1 MKASS
6 SQNLE
11 LVDQLAKTAHY
22 MVDTMH
28 ERAVKMEGD
37 LTKQSKE
44 TGDYIVAEMENRLS
58 ALEGFIANNPMAAAM
73 VAFGLG
79 AFGTRLFKSMETG
92 WSAPASEAKEG
103 KSVSKAA
110 AKEGK
115 SVSKA
120 AAKQGKSVSK
130 AA

>member
-1 MKASS
+1 MNASS
-6 SQNLE
+6 SQNLQ

-22 MVDTMH
+22 MVDSMH

-44 TGDYIVAEMENRLS
+44 TGDQIVAGMQSRMS
-58 ALEGFIANNPMAAAM
+58 TLEGFIADNPMAAAM

-92 WSAPASEAKEG
+92 WVQPAPEVTEEESVSEA
-103 KSVSKAA
+103 A
-110 AKEGK
+110 
-115 SVSKA
+115 
-120 AAKQGKSVSK
+120 
-130 AA
+130 